1 MSNED
6 LLFWYGTSFWRE
18 QLDAPCHTAL
28 HWDRSGLVVGADLAQ
43 VAEVV
48 AQVHSAYMMSSM
60 YFELVVVGV
69 D

>member
-1 MSNED
+1 M
-6 LLFWYGTSFWRE
+6 SFWRE
-18 QLDAPCHTAL
+18 QLDALCRTAL

-43 VAEVV
+43 VVEAA

-60 YFELVVVGV
+60 YFELVVAGV

>member
-1 MSNED
+1 V
-6 LLFWYGTSFWRE
+6 LCR
-18 QLDAPCHTAL
+18 TAL
-28 HWDRSGLVVGADLAQ
+28 HWDRSGLVAGADLAQ

-48 AQVHSAYMMSSM
+48 VRVHSEYMMSSM